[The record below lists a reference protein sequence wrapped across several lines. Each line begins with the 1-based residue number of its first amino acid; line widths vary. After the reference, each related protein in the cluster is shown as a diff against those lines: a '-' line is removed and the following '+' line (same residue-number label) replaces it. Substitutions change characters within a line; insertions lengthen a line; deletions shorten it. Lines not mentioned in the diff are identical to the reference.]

1 MIRKVIPKSE
11 ENPYRRFFFEADDD
25 TTNIKVRSNNRT
37 NYSDDV
43 EDDSNENQDN
53 GDGVEST
60 NIKPKTSGYNYSNDV
75 EDDNQDDTQNNDDN
89 QGDNTEDQNTDDG
102 NQNNDENNQD
112 DNNQDNQDNGE
123 DNQNN
128 ETDSQG
134 DQDYTNDVEDDNQD
148 NGDNNQNNDENNGD
162 ENNQDDN
169 NDDNQD
175 DNEDSEDS
183 EQEETRRKYNLYRDF
198 LLLYDSI
205 GSYITKLEKLS
216 CDSLEGSAV
225 FGSITTR
232 LNTIRQS
239 LYEYMII
246 KYDSVSYVQA
256 LYFMQTV
263 IAAVKVCFDLIR
275 NNVPYI
281 KQQIKVTND
290 RK

>member
-112 DNNQDNQDNGE
+112 DNNQDNEE

-134 DQDYTNDVEDDNQD
+134 DQDYTNDVEDNNQD

-162 ENNQDDN
+162 ENNQDNN

-175 DNEDSEDS
+175 DNEESEDS